1 MMKKNIFAA
10 IVMALAVSVSAGGQE
25 QMTMKHAQ
33 ELIPRP
39 LLRPVPSLDPSEK
52 AVAVDTIETSD
63 PRVVLV
69 LRGDGTW
76 EYVKDSNVVLS
87 EDVFASDWNTRVVNP
102 YNVKYED
109 LPMRITLWL
118 ADSASH
124 FACPYQ
130 AKVFSGFGFR
140 HGRQHQGVDL
150 PYPSGTPVRAAF
162 DGKVR
167 YAARSGGYGN
177 LIVLRHENG
186 LETYY
191 GHLSK
196 IQVQAGDWVNA
207 GDVIGLGGSTGRSTG
222 PHLHFETRYKGFA
235 FDPRWLID
243 FENGVLRQSAYV
255 LRRKLLNPSS
265 TYVPKSEDDEE
276 EIYLTEEQE
285 RAEEERLARERAAM
299 KYHKIKSGDTL
310 SGLAVKY
317 HTTVSAICKLN
328 GISAKSTL
336 RIGQNIRVQ

>member
-1 MMKKNIFAA
+1 MKK
-10 IVMALAVSVSAGGQE
+10 IVLALSIALAASSLAAAQNKL
-25 QMTMKHAQ
+25 TMKEAKD
-33 ELIPRP
+33 LIPRP
-39 LLRPVPSLDPSEK
+39 LLDPVPSLDPVDK
-52 AVAVDTIETSD
+52 AAAVDTLETSD
-63 PRVVLV
+63 PRIVLV

-76 EYVKDSNVVLS
+76 EYVKDDNVVLKD
-87 EDVFASDWNTRVVNP
+87 DVFASDWNTHVVNP

-124 FACPYQ
+124 FACPNQ
-130 AKVFSGFGFR
+130 TKVFSPFGYR

-150 PYPSGTPVRAAF
+150 PYPTGTPVRVAF

-177 LIVLRHENG
+177 LIIVRHENG
-186 LETYY
+186 LETFY

-196 IQVQAGDWVNA
+196 ILVQTGDRVHAGDTIA
-207 GDVIGLGGSTGRSTG
+207 LGGSTGRSSG

-235 FDPRWLID
+235 FDPQWLID
-243 FENGVLRQSAYV
+243 FEKGELRQSAYV

-265 TYVPKSEDDEE
+265 TYVPASEDDEE
-276 EIYLTEEQE
+276 TIYLTEEQE
-285 RAEEERLARERAAM
+285 RAEEERLAKERAAM
-299 KYHKIKSGDTL
+299 RYHKIKSGDTL

-336 RIGQNIRVQ
+336 RIGQTIRVK